1 MEIKIEK
8 IFNNKKMTVP
18 QQKIREVVFQLLY
31 GHDWLTV
38 REEALHSLI
47 SKEVKVSKKVVIE
60 AQRRVRDIR
69 THLKELDQIIASS
82 SKSYKLERI
91 PKTERNILRLAAFE
105 ILFDDTVPPK
115 VAIAEAIRLGR
126 KFSTPE
132 SASFINAVLDEIY
145 HNHKL
150 SNNSSNTQSCENE

>member
-91 PKTERNILRLAAFE
+91 PKT
-105 ILFDDTVPPK
+105 
-115 VAIAEAIRLGR
+115 
-126 KFSTPE
+126 
-132 SASFINAVLDEIY
+132 SATSYD
-145 HNHKL
+145 
-150 SNNSSNTQSCENE
+150 